1 MAEELTI
8 GGGSSQI
15 TVSQAIE
22 LLSLITSLTTKIV
35 EATQAGKTEITVD
48 EEKAKLEALLLRSA
62 DEVIAEAQEET
73 TTQNG

>member
-35 EATQAGKTEITVD
+35 EAAQAGKTEITVD